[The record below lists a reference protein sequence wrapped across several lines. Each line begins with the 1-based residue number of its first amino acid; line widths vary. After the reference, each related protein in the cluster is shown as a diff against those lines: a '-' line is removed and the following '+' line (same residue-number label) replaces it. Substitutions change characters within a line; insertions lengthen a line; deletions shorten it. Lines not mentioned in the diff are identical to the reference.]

1 MTLKLKTDSVSY
13 MSDSIKDNQ
22 GNQTNKKMLS
32 VSASFH
38 LGHLLSNGHHAFV
51 VKKSERLASALY
63 VITGFLSPDEPAR
76 GRLRSCALDLLNRS
90 TDQAKLHGAS
100 IESFGAR
107 CMEIGAILE
116 TAKAG
121 GLISAMNAKLI
132 GDEYASLAS
141 FVRDN
146 QEKISE
152 HVGRIEEALSDLE
165 APNSFS
171 IGHVTKSPL
180 DSLRIKND
188 TLRIAPQK
196 RQSDR
201 RDLVL
206 AVFKNKEK
214 LSIKD
219 ITASV
224 VGCSEKTVQRELL
237 SLVQSGALIKEGERR
252 WSTYR
257 KA

>member
-1 MTLKLKTDSVSY
+1 MALKLTTDSVLD
-13 MSDSIKDNQ
+13 MSDIIKDNDS
-22 GNQTNKKMLS
+22 NQTNKKAHA

-63 VITGFLSPDEPAR
+63 VITGFLLPDEPAR
-76 GRLRSCALDLLNRS
+76 GRLRACALDLLNRS
-90 TDQAKLHGAS
+90 TDQTKLHGAG
-100 IESFGAR
+100 IESFSAR
-107 CMEIGAILE
+107 CMEIGSILE

-121 GLISAMNAKLI
+121 GLISTMNAKLI
-132 GDEYASLAS
+132 GDEYASLSA

-152 HVGRIEEALSDLE
+152 HVGRIEEALSGLDN
-165 APNSFS
+165 PDQFS
-171 IGHVTKSPL
+171 IGHATKSPL
-180 DSLRIKND
+180 DSLRIKNN

-201 RDLVL
+201 RALVL
-206 AVFKNKEK
+206 GVFKNKDR

-224 VGCSEKTVQRELL
+224 DGCSEKTVQRELL
-237 SLVQSGALIKEGERR
+237 ALVQSGTLIKEGERR